1 MNQQAKNQRE
11 QERVARQAEG
21 LRKVA
26 DKPAQTVSIE
36 LAGERA
42 AIIAKIRR
50 PNETPERTILRL
62 IDQARPKDLDLG
74 VPV

>member
-1 MNQQAKNQRE
+1 MNQQTQRE
-11 QERVARQAEG
+11 REKQARRNEG
-21 LRKVA
+21 LRKAA
-26 DKPAQTVSIE
+26 DAPARSVTIE

-42 AIIAKIRR
+42 AILAKIRK

>member
-1 MNQQAKNQRE
+1 MNQQTRDKQRAE
-11 QERVARQAEG
+11 RQAEG
-21 LRKVA
+21 LRRVA
-26 DKPAQTVSIE
+26 ERPAHTVSIE

-42 AIIAKIRR
+42 AIIAKIRK